1 MRLTISRAASAVLLV
16 ALSAAHARAGD
27 HPIVQ
32 KDKAFAQ
39 SSVTIKAGDRLV
51 FTNADPITHNV
62 YSVTKGHEFE
72 LRSQA
77 PGQSDVV
84 PFPRPGSLDVQC
96 AIHPKMKLQ
105 VTVTP

>member
-1 MRLTISRAASAVLLV
+1 MLLTIARVASAALLV
-16 ALSAAHARAGD
+16 TLTAGPAGAGD

-32 KDKAFAQ
+32 KDKGFAQ
-39 SSVTIKAGDRLV
+39 PAVTIKAGDRLV

-77 PGQSDVV
+77 PGQSDAV

-105 VTVTP
+105 VTVLP